1 MSQSDLFDDFNNEQG
16 EQNNTSDTYTTESRA
31 DIYNTPDVSGSVS
44 GDVPAEDAS
53 AADVVVESVPV
64 EDGSVA
70 DVVVE
75 SAPAEE
81 VVETEAVVPYSN
93 PYNNSN
99 NPYGNSPY
107 NNSNNQYGNNPYN
120 HNPYGYNPYG
130 GQTPPNGEQGNNPY
144 NNNPYNNNQYN
155 NNQYSNNQ
163 YNNNQY
169 GNNQYNNANNPYGY
183 NPYGGQT
190 SPNGSQ
196 GNNAYG
202 NDPYGNNAYNNNA
215 YGNDP
220 YNNNPYG
227 NGSSGNPPYNNN
239 QYGPYDVPSQKKSTG
254 LIIGIIVA
262 VAVLFLIAF
271 CALIYRAVSLQSKG
285 DSRVRESRDDY
296 RFDDDDDD
304 WGVNR
309 YQRDRDRDRDED
321 DYDPDDDYD
330 DYDYDYD
337 YDDWY
342 DDWDDDYYYDDSEYY
357 DFHDDVKYNLSYS
370 IDFDYY
376 NYETDNDNVY
386 IYVDYPV
393 IEGDDVPNL
402 DKLNDAIWAEVQ
414 YFTDYYEDEYEDY
427 MTDEDDYFF
436 AYAEGYVTYMDEE
449 KLSVV
454 FQEEIAS
461 SYYDYAYVYC
471 INIDMEHG
479 VILDNE
485 NMLSIDDD
493 FSADFRAR
501 SEVQNPNSKT
511 YLSYMTD
518 KEMTRYFNS
527 SDIIVFYTPMGME
540 IGFNYDTD
548 YSHGW
553 VTVTYK
559 EYEQYL
565 KVF

>member
-1 MSQSDLFDDFNNEQG
+1 MSQSDRFDEFNNEN
-16 EQNNTSDTYTTESRA
+16 ERQNNTSDTYTTESSA
-31 DIYNTPDVSGSVS
+31 DIYNTPDVSDGMPKDAPA
-44 GDVPAEDAS
+44 GDTP
-53 AADVVVESVPV
+53 AADVVVESVSV
-64 EDGSVA
+64 EDGSVT
-70 DVVVE
+70 DVVVDNT
-75 SAPAEE
+75 PEE
-81 VVETEAVVPYSN
+81 EIIETDAVVPYGNPYNNPNNPYDNSPYSNQNNPYDNSPYSNQNNPYGSSSYNNQSNPYSSN
-93 PYNNSN
+93 PYN
-99 NPYGNSPY
+99 
-107 NNSNNQYGNNPYN
+107 
-120 HNPYGYNPYG
+120 
-130 GQTPPNGEQGNNPY
+130 
-144 NNNPYNNNQYN
+144 
-155 NNQYSNNQ
+155 
-163 YNNNQY
+163 
-169 GNNQYNNANNPYGY
+169 NNPYGY
-183 NPYGGQT
+183 NPYGGQMP
-190 SPNGSQ
+190 PNGNQ
-196 GNNAYG
+196 GSNPYN
-202 NDPYGNNAYNNNA
+202 NDPYGNNPYNNNPYNDNQNNNNQYNNNQNNNQYNNSNNP

-220 YNNNPYG
+220 YNNNQYNNNPYG
-227 NGSSGNPPYNNN
+227 NGPSGNPPYNNN
-239 QYGPYDVPSQKKSTG
+239 QYSPYAVPPKKKGTG

-271 CALIYRAVSLQSKG
+271 CALIYRAVTLYNEDNG
-285 DSRVRESRDDY
+285 RARDNRRDDY

-309 YQRDRDRDRDED
+309 NRRDRDRDRDED

-342 DDWDDDYYYDDSEYY
+342 DDYDYDDSEYY

-370 IDFDYY
+370 VDFEYY
-376 NYETDNDNVY
+376 DYETDNDNVFIY
-386 IYVDYPV
+386 IDYPI
-393 IEGDDVPNL
+393 IEGGDVPNL

-414 YFTDYYEDEYEDY
+414 YFTDYYEDEYKDY

-454 FQEEIAS
+454 FREEIDS

-485 NMLSIDDD
+485 NILSIDDD
-493 FSADFRAR
+493 FSADFRER

-527 SDIIVFYTPMGME
+527 SDIIVFYTPLGME

-553 VTVTYK
+553 VTVTYQ

>member
-1 MSQSDLFDDFNNEQG
+1 MSQSDRFDEFNNENEGQS
-16 EQNNTSDTYTTESRA
+16 NTSDTYTTESSA
-31 DIYNTPDVSGSVS
+31 DIYNTPDISNGMS
-44 GDVPAEDAS
+44 GDAPGEDAPV
-53 AADVVVESVPV
+53 ADVVVESV
-64 EDGSVA
+64 SVDEGA
-70 DVVVE
+70 VTDVVIE
-75 SAPAEE
+75 SAPEE
-81 VVETEAVVPYSN
+81 EIVEADAVVPYSN
-93 PYNNSN
+93 PYNNPNNPYESNPYNNPN
-99 NPYGNSPY
+99 NPYGNGPY
-107 NNSNNQYGNNPYN
+107 NNNQ
-120 HNPYGYNPYG
+120 YGYNPYG
-130 GQTPPNGEQGNNPY
+130 GQMPPNGNQDNNPYNNNPY

-155 NNQYSNNQ
+155 NNPYNNNQ

-169 GNNQYNNANNPYGY
+169 NNNQYNNNQYNNPYGSV
-183 NPYGGQT
+183 P
-190 SPNGSQ
+190 
-196 GNNAYG
+196 
-202 NDPYGNNAYNNNA
+202 
-215 YGNDP
+215 
-220 YNNNPYG
+220 
-227 NGSSGNPPYNNN
+227 SGNPPYNNN
-239 QYGPYDVPSQKKSTG
+239 QYSPYAVPPKKKSTG
-254 LIIGIIVA
+254 LIIGIVVG

-271 CALIYRAVSLQSKG
+271 CTLIYRAVTLYNQ
-285 DSRVRESRDDY
+285 DHDRPRNNSRDDY

-304 WGVNR
+304 WGVDRN
-309 YQRDRDRDRDED
+309 QRNRDRDRDED

-330 DYDYDYD
+330 DYDDDYD

-342 DDWDDDYYYDDSEYY
+342 DDWYNDYYDDDYYDDDSEYY
-357 DFHDDVKYNLSYS
+357 DFHNDVKYNLSYS
-370 IDFDYY
+370 VDLDYY
-376 NYETDNDNVY
+376 EYDTDNDSVY

-393 IEGDDVPNL
+393 IKGDNVPNL
-402 DKLNDAIWAEVQ
+402 DKLNAAIWAEVE
-414 YFTDYYEDEYEDY
+414 YFTDYYEDEYADY
-427 MTDEDDYFF
+427 MTEDDDYFY

-454 FQEEIAS
+454 FQEEIIS

-485 NMLSIDDD
+485 NMLSINDD

-501 SEVQNPNSKT
+501 SEVQNPTSKT
-511 YLSYMTD
+511 YLSYMSD
-518 KEMTRYFNS
+518 QEMTRYFNS